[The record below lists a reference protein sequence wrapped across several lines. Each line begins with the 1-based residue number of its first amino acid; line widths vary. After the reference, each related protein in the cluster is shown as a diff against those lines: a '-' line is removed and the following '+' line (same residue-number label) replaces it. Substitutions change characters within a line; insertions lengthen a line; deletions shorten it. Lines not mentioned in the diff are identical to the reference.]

1 MYLRRSAAALLSV
14 LGLAA
19 LVLWSGGAME
29 GARRGLDTCAR
40 VLIPSLFPFFIMSAL
55 LRHTGAV
62 YALARAAS
70 PVMPRLFGVPGAG
83 AAALVVGLAG
93 GYPIGAATAAALV
106 RSGDISREEG
116 ERLLAFC
123 NNSGPAFLVGA
134 AGVGVFGSA
143 SIGLLLY
150 ASHALAALL
159 TGALLRSGAPQHISP
174 PPAPGEAR
182 GGALTEAVAS
192 SVSGMLS
199 VCGYVVAFSAL
210 TGAME
215 SAGVFSL
222 LSGELAMHTPL
233 GLHLSRALLAG
244 FLELGSGLS
253 ALSGLP
259 ASPLALSAASLLASW
274 GGLSVHMQTAAV
286 VASAG
291 LSLRRHTAGKL
302 ISSAMSAAL
311 TYAAARLLL

>member
-1 MYLRRSAAALLSV
+1 
-14 LGLAA
+14 
-19 LVLWSGGAME
+19 ME

-40 VLIPSLFPFFIMSAL
+40 VLIPLLFPFFIMSAL

-93 GYPIGAATAAALV
+93 RLPHRRRHRGRPGAL
-106 RSGDISREEG
+106 RRHIPRGG